1 MKSKTIVITTA
12 TLMLASGLFLGTNS
26 YAANDSSTP
35 SQVYD
40 VSAYT
45 KHVEDAMQKLHTLHL
60 KAFDKSLDSG
70 QREKAR
76 REFFTISQGLVQE
89 IHRRIMALNVK
100 EGAALSHT
108 DVLLN
113 THLTMMVLDMLSE
126 LQKESYIDPV
136 MRQ

>member
-1 MKSKTIVITTA
+1 MKSNNVVITTA
-12 TLMLASGLFLGTNS
+12 MLVLASGLFFGANS
-26 YAANDSSTP
+26 YAAGGNSSP
-35 SQVYD
+35 SEVYD

-45 KHVEDAMQKLHTLHL
+45 KHVEDSMQKLHTLHL
-60 KAFDKSLDSG
+60 RSFDKTLNPG

-89 IHRRIMALNVK
+89 IHRRIMALDVK
-100 EGAALSHT
+100 SGAALSHT

-126 LQKESYIDPV
+126 LQKESWVDQN
-136 MRQ
+136 M